1 MSLTPKQEA
10 FCQNYMETGSASE
23 AYRLSY
29 DADEMKAES
38 IHRSAKELI
47 DNPKIASR
55 IKTMRDETQL
65 RHQITIDTLLG
76 ELEEARVAAL
86 TCETPQSSAAVGATM
101 GKAKLLGLDKQILEH
116 TGPGGSPLNI
126 AIEFV
131 SVAKE

>member
-1 MSLTPKQEA
+1 MSLTRKQEA

-29 DADEMKAES
+29 DAADMKPES
-38 IHRSAKELI
+38 IHRSAKEMM
-47 DNPKIASR
+47 DNPKISSR
-55 IKTMRDETQL
+55 IKNMRDETQL
-65 RHQITIDTLLG
+65 RHQITVDTLLE
-76 ELEEARVAAL
+76 ELEEARIAAL

-116 TGPGGSPLNI
+116 TGPGGTPLNI

-131 SVAKE
+131 SAEKG